1 MSKEVW
7 MVIFACVFGLGIIT
21 GILIERRDQKVRD
34 EYIKTSIYVDLDA
47 EDGGIGTEEYP
58 YNEFSDIN
66 WTGGGYKSVY
76 DMVENNKNVNIKF
89 RKSEPINEPIVI
101 GASGTPE
108 HPIFLDS
115 WEKTPKQSTNEG
127 EEEK

>member
-66 WTGGGYKSVY
+66 WTGGGYKSIY
-76 DMVENNKNVNIKF
+76 DMVENNKDVTIRF
-89 RKSEPINEPIVI
+89 RKSELMNEPIVI
-101 GASGTPE
+101 NASGIPE
-108 HPIFLDS
+108 HPIVVGP
-115 WEKTPKQSTNEG
+115 WEKASKEATDE
-127 EEEK
+127 